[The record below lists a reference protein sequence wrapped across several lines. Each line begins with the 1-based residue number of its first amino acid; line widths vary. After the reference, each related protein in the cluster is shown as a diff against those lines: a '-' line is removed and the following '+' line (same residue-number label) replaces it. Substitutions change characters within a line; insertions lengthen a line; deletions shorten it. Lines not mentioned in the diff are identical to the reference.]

1 MSENHRL
8 QGGDFFG
15 FTL

>member
-8 QGGDFFG
+8 QGGG
-15 FTL
+15 GWVTL